1 MNEINVIFKK
11 NEFVRRLPLCS
22 IRMKKIVYILSL
34 IFLTTE
40 LLAQE
45 GEKLSEYCQNFNYQ
59 AIETGLNDF
68 QEKSTEKVRYKWH
81 TELEREIVND
91 YFEQI
96 IEFKKEIQN
105 PENTAIYSIYTHKIK
120 LIKKKEGD
128 IAYYK
133 VINLKNVKS
142 NGEWVPTEIVLKE
155 NSNNKLEL
163 VRTDYKNTYSQ
174 SLNFDELFETEI
186 VYGNHC
192 GFAGMEP
199 EYRVKMNELI
209 ESKDTVTLVQWLK
222 SATIEIQLYAI
233 DGILTLKQEGVEFN
247 KQVLDLIDL
256 IEKKEGTA
264 YTCSGC
270 IHWNQ
275 PINETIKRIKK
286 EHNN

>member
-1 MNEINVIFKK
+1 MPCGTRTIPE
-11 NEFVRRLPLCS
+11 PLCS
-22 IRMKKIVYILSL
+22 IRMKKIIYISSL
-34 IFLTTE
+34 IFLSTG
-40 LLAQE
+40 LFAQE
-45 GEKLSEYCQNFNYQ
+45 GEKLAEYCQKFNYQ
-59 AIETGLNDF
+59 AIETGLNNF
-68 QEKSTEKVRYKWH
+68 QKKSTEKVEYKWH

-96 IEFKKEIQN
+96 IEFKKEVQD
-105 PENTAIYSIYTHKIK
+105 PENSAIHTIYTHKIK
-120 LIKKKEGD
+120 LVKKKEGD
-128 IAYYK
+128 IVYYK
-133 VINLKNVKS
+133 VIKLKNVKS
-142 NGEWVPTEIVLKE
+142 NGEWVPTEIIIEEK
-155 NSNNKLEL
+155 SNDKLEQFKK
-163 VRTDYKNTYSQ
+163 DYVNTYSV

-233 DGILTLKQEGVEFN
+233 DGILTLKKEGVDFD
-247 KQVLDLIDL
+247 KQVLDLIDI

-275 PINETIKRIKK
+275 PIDETIKRIKK
-286 EHNN
+286 KNKKRA